1 MGKLLWFGTAVAL
14 ASAACG
20 DSSATGAAG
29 AMGGSDS
36 SGLGGSGAS
45 SSGGSPNGTGAS
57 SNDGGATSSG
67 IALDG
72 GGGEGAG
79 TPDPFVCD
87 PAAEPGSLYE
97 LAAESL
103 DINELTDVS
112 MCRYRGDVLLIVN
125 TAAA

>member
-1 MGKLLWFGTAVAL
+1 MGKLLSFGTAIAL
-14 ASAACG
+14 ASVGCG
-20 DSSATGAAG
+20 DSGVGPGGQGGTGLGGTGAAASDGGNNTG
-29 AMGGSDS
+29 AGSQGGSTS
-36 SGLGGSGAS
+36 TGL
-45 SSGGSPNGTGAS
+45 
-57 SNDGGATSSG
+57 
-67 IALDG
+67 ALDG

-87 PAAEPGSLYE
+87 PPAQAGSLYE

>member
-1 MGKLLWFGTAVAL
+1 MGKLLSFGTALAL
-14 ASAACG
+14 ASVGCG
-20 DSSATGAAG
+20 DSGEVGAN
-29 AMGGSDS
+29 GGSGG
-36 SGLGGSGAS
+36 SGIGGSGAS
-45 SSGGSPNGTGAS
+45 PADGGHDNTGAGNEGGTSSSGLVLN
-57 SNDGGATSSG
+57 
-67 IALDG
+67 G